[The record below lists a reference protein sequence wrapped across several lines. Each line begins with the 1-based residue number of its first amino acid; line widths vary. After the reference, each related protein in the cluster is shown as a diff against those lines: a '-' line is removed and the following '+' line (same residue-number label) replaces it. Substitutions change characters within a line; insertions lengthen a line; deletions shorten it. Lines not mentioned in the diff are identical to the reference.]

1 MKGKARKD
9 PEDLY
14 IHRNDPREWAK
25 EPDQIEVR
33 NTRTSVVSFRLPAE
47 ELEAL
52 SDAARTR
59 GETLSEYIRTA
70 IEWRVRGIAVSGMT
84 LAFSGP
90 MVSAHPGTWTE
101 APQSA
106 TRYNEPVPANW

>member
-1 MKGKARKD
+1 MKRKARKD

-14 IHRNDPREWAK
+14 IHRNDLGEWAK

-33 NTRTSVVSFRLPAE
+33 SNRTAVVSFRLPAE

-52 SDAARTR
+52 SEAARTT

-70 IEWRVRGIAVSGMT
+70 IQWRLRGIAVSGMT

-101 APQSA
+101 GPQSA
-106 TRYNEPVPANW
+106 THYNEPVPANW